1 MALQPEHVESAVAW
15 GSQLLSY
22 SDEMTIG
29 GVKPSVQVHR
39 VNIDSC
45 AIHDTNILISIFAC
59 LQLSGAA
66 IGATSLAVVGLF
78 GALGVLLSKPGTGK
92 VELSEQEASI
102 LADIESLY
110 DTSPAEQVSGDHSS
124 NAYK

>member
-1 MALQPEHVESAVAW
+1 MPLLLYLQVLFDTDTSA
-15 GSQLLSY
+15 
-22 SDEMTIG
+22 
-29 GVKPSVQVHR
+29 
-39 VNIDSC
+39 
-45 AIHDTNILISIFAC
+45 SIFDY

-78 GALGVLLSKPGTGK
+78 GFLGVLLSKPGTGK

-110 DTSPAEQVSGDHSS
+110 DTSPAEQVSSDHSS